1 MEGEEKAR
9 REESEQCA
17 CSFPKSC
24 FSASTRRAAAAPSNS
39 KAPGSARSPAPSLVS
54 ASGGSLP
61 ATRSPPLSLPASQPA
76 GARAP
81 APPPPAVAPPPTS
94 REQETRGPEEGDQ
107 VGEAMLGEGA
117 MQPAAV
123 YLTAAADASDALLA
137 QPAPRILRLGVIWDQ
152 GTHKTTGVCE
162 PPWGSRKKSC
172 LASSVYAAPLSTETT
187 GPRQPQSRY
196 TSKS

>member
-1 MEGEEKAR
+1 MRAPFPNLASQRAR
-9 REESEQCA
+9 AELRQPRA
-17 CSFPKSC
+17 
-24 FSASTRRAAAAPSNS
+24 TRKRQGRHAARLPVWSRPPAA
-39 KAPGSARSPAPSLVS
+39 
-54 ASGGSLP
+54 
-61 ATRSPPLSLPASQPA
+61 RSPPLVLPLSPSQPASQP
-76 GARAP
+76 GRALP
-81 APPPPAVAPPPTS
+81 RPLPLPSRPPPTS

>member
-1 MEGEEKAR
+1 MLVSQILLL
-9 REESEQCA
+9 SEH
-17 CSFPKSC
+17 
-24 FSASTRRAAAAPSNS
+24 APSCGS
-39 KAPGSARSPAPSLVS
+39 PEQLESARVGKQPGSQSGLGLQRRLAPRHSLSPSL
-54 ASGGSLP
+54 
-61 ATRSPPLSLPASQPA
+61 PPSQPA
-76 GARAP
+76 SRGARSRAP
-81 APPPPAVAPPPTS
+81 SPCRRAPPPTS